1 MNIKNVWLHFRL
13 VCIHKWNVFK
23 LSCRV
28 GEPWR
33 GFWHDFSKFSPTE
46 FIESCKYYIGTH
58 SPIIEAKK
66 DKGYSKAWLHHKG
79 RNKHHP
85 AYWIDE
91 FAPEPTPVIPY
102 KYAVEMLCDK
112 MSAAMTYKKEK
123 FTTQYVLDY
132 WNRELPYENINPKT
146 KKFIT
151 AVLEQCVKN
160 GIDKT
165 FTKKNFKELYKK
177 YCE

>member
-66 DKGYSKAWLHHKG
+66 DKGYSKAWLHHRG

-102 KYAVEMLCDK
+102 K
-112 MSAAMTYKKEK
+112 
-123 FTTQYVLDY
+123 
-132 WNRELPYENINPKT
+132 
-146 KKFIT
+146 
-151 AVLEQCVKN
+151 
-160 GIDKT
+160 
-165 FTKKNFKELYKK
+165 
-177 YCE
+177 